1 MASSA
6 IPFPLSQKGDLS
18 WADELLL
25 RLVSATI
32 RRYNERP
39 REASIATAQ
48 GVTEAGRGR
57 ALVRK
62 TALLSAGAGAAA
74 GLVATG
80 GALFTAGTAGAGALL
95 AAPAALVGAAA
106 DTALR
111 LVMHAHMACR
121 LADLFDLRF
130 DPDEPADVWAIFSL
144 ALGHEDTPVES
155 DHPGERLG
163 QFARIDLNEFAQG
176 LGGRLFGASL
186 LRTVIPFVGVVSSSV
201 TNYTT
206 TRRLGEAVRRYVR
219 YRAAFDRVLADKHLE
234 PARDRL
240 FEGLWFLFV
249 ADGRL
254 KPEETALLSTFL
266 RGCSSGSLT
275 GLDERL
281 ADPVGWYL
289 KLGEIPEAARV
300 IFYHALEIGAAVD
313 KSASL
318 RERKLLE
325 HAASALGLR
334 YDEARLERMMR
345 ELDAVGM
352 LFEQVSAEKVET
364 LKAAA

>member
-1 MASSA
+1 MASA
-6 IPFPLSQKGDLS
+6 IPFPLGASRDLS

-25 RLVSATI
+25 KLVSATI
-32 RRYNERP
+32 RNYNERP
-39 REASIATAQ
+39 DAPSIATAQ
-48 GVTEAGRGR
+48 GVTEAGHGR

-62 TALLSAGAGAAA
+62 TALLSAGAGATS
-74 GLVATG
+74 GLISTG
-80 GALFTAGTAGAGALL
+80 GAALAAGTAGVGALV
-95 AAPAALVGAAA
+95 AAPASVLGAAA
-106 DTALR
+106 DTVLR
-111 LVMHAHMACR
+111 VVMHTRMACK

-144 ALGHEDTPVES
+144 ALGNEDTPAEAER
-155 DHPGERLG
+155 PGERLEHLA
-163 QFARIDLNEFAQG
+163 QVDLTEFAKG

-186 LRTVIPFVGVVSSSV
+186 LRSVIPVVGVISSSV
-201 TNYTT
+201 TNYTVT
-206 TRRLGEAVRRYVR
+206 KRLGETVRRYVR
-219 YRAAFDRVLADKHLE
+219 YRAAFDRVLSDKRLG

-254 KPEETALLSTFL
+254 KPEETALLSTLL
-266 RGCSSGSLT
+266 RGCPPSSHAR
-275 GLDERL
+275 LDERL
-281 ADPVGWYL
+281 ADPIGWYL
-289 KLGEIPEAARV
+289 KLGEIPEEARV

-313 KSASL
+313 KIATL
-318 RERKLLE
+318 RERKLLQR
-325 HAASALGLR
+325 AAEALGLR

-352 LFEQVSAEKVET
+352 LFEQVSTEKAEA

>member
-1 MASSA
+1 MASA
-6 IPFPLSQKGDLS
+6 IPFPVDTSRDLS

-32 RRYNERP
+32 RNYNERP
-39 REASIATAQ
+39 DEPSIATVQ

-57 ALVRK
+57 ALVRQ
-62 TALLSAGAGAAA
+62 TALLSAGAGAAV
-74 GLVATG
+74 GLVSTG
-80 GALFTAGTAGAGALL
+80 GAVFTAGTGGLGALL
-95 AAPAALVGAAA
+95 AAPASVLGAAA

-111 LVMHAHMACR
+111 LVMHARMACK

-144 ALGHEDTPVES
+144 ALGNEEAPMEGAR
-155 DHPGERLG
+155 PGERLQ
-163 QFARIDLNEFAQG
+163 QFAQFDLTKMAQG

-186 LRTVIPFVGVVSSSV
+186 LRSAIPVIGVVSSSV
-201 TNYTT
+201 TNYTST
-206 TRRLGEAVRRYVR
+206 KRLGEAVRRYVR
-219 YRAAFDRVLADKHLE
+219 YRAAFDRVLSDRRLGT
-234 PARDRL
+234 ARDRL

-254 KPEETALLSTFL
+254 KPEETALLSTLL
-266 RGCSSGSLT
+266 RGGPSTSLA

-281 ADPVGWYL
+281 ADPIGWYS
-289 KLGEIPEAARV
+289 KLGEIPEEARV

-318 RERKLLE
+318 RERKLLQR
-325 HAASALGLR
+325 AAEALGLR

-352 LFEQVSAEKVET
+352 LFEQVSAEKAET

>member
-1 MASSA
+1 MDSA
-6 IPFPLSQKGDLS
+6 IPFPFGRSNETS
-18 WADELLL
+18 WADALLL

-39 REASIATAQ
+39 GEASIATAQ

-57 ALVRK
+57 SLVRR
-62 TALLSAGAGAAA
+62 TALLSAGAGAAV
-74 GLVATG
+74 GLVSTG
-80 GALFTAGTAGAGALL
+80 GAVFAAGTQGLGALV
-95 AAPAALVGAAA
+95 AAPAALLGAAG

-111 LVMHAHMACR
+111 LVMHTHMACQ
-121 LADLFDLRF
+121 LADLFDVRF
-130 DPDEPADVWAIFSL
+130 DPDEPADVWAIFAL
-144 ALGHEDTPVES
+144 ALGKEETPAEAER
-155 DHPGERLG
+155 PGERLEKL
-163 QFARIDLNEFAQG
+163 AKIDMTEFVKG
-176 LGGRLFGASL
+176 LGGRLFGESL
-186 LRTVIPFVGVVSSSV
+186 LRSVIPFVGVVSSSA
-201 TNYTT
+201 TNYFA

-219 YRAAFDRVLADKHLE
+219 YRAAFDRVLADKRLA

-249 ADGRL
+249 ADGHL
-254 KPEETALLSTFL
+254 KPEETALLAMLL
-266 RGCSSGSLT
+266 RGASPRSRA

-289 KLGEIPEAARV
+289 KLREIPEEARV

-313 KSASL
+313 KSATL

-325 HAASALGLR
+325 HAAEALGLR
-334 YDEARLERMMR
+334 YDEGRIERMIR

-352 LFEQVSAEKVET
+352 LFEQVAAEKVET